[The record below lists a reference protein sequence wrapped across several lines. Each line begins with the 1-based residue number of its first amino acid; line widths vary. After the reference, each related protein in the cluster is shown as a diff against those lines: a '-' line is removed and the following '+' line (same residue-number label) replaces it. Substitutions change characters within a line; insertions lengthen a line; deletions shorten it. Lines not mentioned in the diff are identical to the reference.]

1 MQQNPAP
8 WQCCSNPDFMAK
20 LSSQALGAAHL
31 HRYLQRRHLSHKAS
45 ELQLQGRKI
54 YYKQKSWPPPAT
66 SITHTGMTSMF
77 FPMINSGLWETLLT
91 FIPFFFPMDTGEGWT
106 ADTREQ
112 QKNSRIL
119 VLKSAQQFVFSDS
132 KASLL
137 QMPTENW
144 TAVNSGIWESSKNL
158 ELSS

>member
-8 WQCCSNPDFMAK
+8 WQCCSNPDLMAK

-91 FIPFFFPMDTGEGWT
+91 FIPFFFPWT
-106 ADTREQ
+106 QVRDE
-112 QKNSRIL
+112 
-119 VLKSAQQFVFSDS
+119 
-132 KASLL
+132 LL
-137 QMPTENW
+137 TL
-144 TAVNSGIWESSKNL
+144 ESSRRTAESWCLNL
-158 ELSS
+158 LSNLFSQIQRLAYFKGPLRTGQQLTLEYENPVKT